1 MFSNI
6 GAVELIVILV
16 VLMILFG
23 TKKIPE
29 FARGLGEAGQEFK
42 KGLHGKNEKE
52 TKKKTTEKEES
63 PNKS

>member
-1 MFSNI
+1 MLNNI
-6 GAVELIVILV
+6 GATELIIILV

-42 KGLHGKNEKE
+42 KGLRGEEE
-52 TKKKTTEKEES
+52 TKKTKVKTEKTQE
-63 PNKS
+63 